1 MSIDWITV
9 VAQIANF
16 LVLVW
21 LLKRFLYRP
30 ILDGIDAREG
40 EITQRMQEAAQAKE
54 HAQTVEQAYHDK
66 VQALNVAQSQMTET
80 IRKTAE
86 EQRDV
91 LLAEAQKRLGQE
103 HATWQAHL
111 DEETQKYTAKMHEA
125 GAQALLSLTRKAL
138 IDLADENLEGRIT
151 HHLMGKI
158 KPMMPDLRR
167 AAGRAS
173 EVVMTSQAALPP
185 AVEAEVTA
193 KLQDYFPQIAVRFE
207 TDKNQAP
214 GVILQVGGA
223 QLEWTVASYVA
234 GLGAMIQEELAA
246 GADAKVKSHER

>member
-1 MSIDWITV
+1 
-9 VAQIANF
+9 
-16 LVLVW
+16 
-21 LLKRFLYRP
+21 
-30 ILDGIDAREG
+30 
-40 EITQRMQEAAQAKE
+40 
-54 HAQTVEQAYHDK
+54 
-66 VQALNVAQSQMTET
+66 
-80 IRKTAE
+80 
-86 EQRDV
+86 
-91 LLAEAQKRLGQE
+91 
-103 HATWQAHL
+103 
-111 DEETQKYTAKMHEA
+111 
-125 GAQALLSLTRKAL
+125 L
-138 IDLADENLEGRIT
+138 IDLADENLEGRIA